1 MIDSVKISAET
12 FKFPDEFKE
21 TRVHWT
27 DAYSVHHWHHKRE
40 LEEWCVEPLPVMQTL
55 GWLIYEC
62 DEYIV
67 IGQSIGLVEAADLI
81 KIPRGMIVEMF
92 ELPEKAMQEKLK
104 E

>member
-1 MIDSVKISAET
+1 MTDT
-12 FKFPDEFKE
+12 PFKFPDTFKE

-62 DEYIV
+62 DDYIV
-67 IGQSIGLVEAADLI
+67 IGQSVGLVEAADLI

-92 ELPEKAMQEKLK
+92 ELPKKSDASD
-104 E
+104 